1 MDWAFASSVPMAEL
15 LTTPGLPHPKD
26 DTEPSL
32 TAAFR
37 AGFTNHLE
45 REESKIVLP
54 AVWEGHEKGVAF
66 YKIDQFGCLAELQT
80 LQGAVRISFRGNK
93 QLIYLQISVNSIR
106 KLPFQIWQNYF
117 EADDQPPS
125 VNGGGSRM
133 RRHVKFAKRLPIESA
148 EHNLI

>member
-54 AVWEGHEKGVAF
+54 AVWEARRKVWLFTRLINLDALQEG
-66 YKIDQFGCLAELQT
+66 LQT

-93 QLIYLQISVNSIR
+93 QLIYLQISVNSTYKKAAIF
-106 KLPFQIWQNYF
+106 KY
-117 EADDQPPS
+117 
-125 VNGGGSRM
+125 G
-133 RRHVKFAKRLPIESA
+133 KTT
-148 EHNLI
+148 

>member
-37 AGFTNHLE
+37 AGVTNHLE

-66 YKIDQFGCLAELQT
+66 LGPQT
-80 LQGAVRISFRGNK
+80 LQGAVRISFRENK
-93 QLIYLQISVNSIR
+93 QLIYLQISVNSTR
-106 KLPFQIWQNYF
+106 KLPFQIWQNYLKRMISHQALMAVDR
-117 EADDQPPS
+117 EC
-125 VNGGGSRM
+125 GGMLNSPRDFPLNQLNTTLD
-133 RRHVKFAKRLPIESA
+133 KAQERL
-148 EHNLI
+148 L